1 MKPISTS
8 AELKNA
14 IREMELEQKN
24 NLLALR
30 QELAATQENLKIS
43 NIIKS
48 TFKKI
53 VDVPDLKADIVNT
66 AIGLASGIMTKK
78 LVVGKTHN
86 PFSKLFAM
94 TMEMFV
100 ANKVTKNA
108 DIIKSAGGML
118 LNKLF
123 KKREQVEKV

>member
-1 MKPISTS
+1 
-8 AELKNA
+8 
-14 IREMELEQKN
+14 MELEQKN